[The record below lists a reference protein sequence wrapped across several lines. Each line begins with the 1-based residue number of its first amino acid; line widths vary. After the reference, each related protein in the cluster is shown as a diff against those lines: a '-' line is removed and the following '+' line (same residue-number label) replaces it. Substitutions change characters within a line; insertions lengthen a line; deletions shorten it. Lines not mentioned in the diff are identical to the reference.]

1 MCTTFLNDDFVYKKD
16 TFQETSFLKKILKIM
31 FIGELKVKT

>member
-1 MCTTFLNDDFVYKKD
+1 MCATFLDDFVYKKD
-16 TFQETSFLKKILKIM
+16 TFQETRFLKKTFLKIM